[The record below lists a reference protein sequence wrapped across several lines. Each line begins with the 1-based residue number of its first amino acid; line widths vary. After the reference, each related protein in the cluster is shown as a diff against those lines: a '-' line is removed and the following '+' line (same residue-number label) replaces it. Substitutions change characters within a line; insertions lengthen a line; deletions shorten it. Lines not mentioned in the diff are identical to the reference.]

1 MAPAS
6 ATHEN
11 NVFYLIS
18 AILRGILG
26 RYLERAREGAKLR
39 DICRD
44 SIVVFWGV
52 GEAPVLLLA
61 QAAQMGRRWNVLGFS
76 GQDPIEQCAVGDGF
90 RDRPRRIER
99 ER

>member
-6 ATHEN
+6 APHEN

-61 QAAQMGRRWNVLGFS
+61 CPRER
-76 GQDPIEQCAVGDGF
+76 PP
-90 RDRPRRIER
+90 PRRETLPAAVQAICFNSG
-99 ER
+99 